1 MDTERLKKIE
11 LFSSLP
17 DEELEHLA
25 EIASEGTADE
35 GELIVRSGT
44 WPYQLFAIEE
54 GKVEVK
60 RDEEVVATLG
70 EGDVVGETGLLKRGL
85 RNASVVA
92 TSPVRVI
99 FFSHDQ
105 VKKMR
110 KELPDL
116 DDQLHEL
123 LEQRSG

>member
-1 MDTERLKKIE
+1 MDSERLKKID
-11 LFSSLP
+11 LFVSLP
-17 DEELEHLA
+17 DEELQHLA

-54 GKVEVK
+54 GEVEVK
-60 RDEEVVATLG
+60 RDDEVVATLG
-70 EGDVVGETGLLKRGL
+70 VGDVVGETGLLKRGL

-116 DDQLHEL
+116 DEQLHEL